1 MYKSPIEIIYD
12 DIKYKQEDEI
22 YKAIES
28 YNIHVDKDE
37 LLKALSYDRMQYEV
51 GYRSGVIEFAEYLK
65 KHSCSYDL
73 DNYHSFD
80 AIDIEDLDD
89 LAEEFLDKKEY
100 F

>member
-1 MYKSPIEIIYD
+1 MYKSPIEIIYE

-22 YKAIES
+22 YRAIES

-37 LLKALSYDRMQYEV
+37 LLRALSYDRMQYKA
-51 GYRSGVIEFAEYLK
+51 GYRDGVIEFAEYLK

-89 LAEEFLDKKEY
+89 LVEEF
-100 F
+100 FR